1 MKEKTKETEE
11 FTLPD
16 EVSKVNISS
25 PRDLAIISIP
35 KAGKGTIFGKFTEK
49 YNAIILDLEKGGYEY
64 IAARKLSTYVE
75 QNTTNGLL
83 VPSPGGIFEIRYP
96 DFDIVGNTT

>member
-1 MKEKTKETEE
+1 MSVANIT
-11 FTLPD
+11 FSSVSGNLNGVAYS
-16 EVSKVNISS
+16 EV
-25 PRDLAIISIP
+25 
-35 KAGKGTIFGKFTEK
+35 IF
-49 YNAIILDLEKGGYEY
+49 N
-64 IAARKLSTYVE
+64 VE